1 MTDQNTPSEARRT
14 DDASSRRDPALP
26 AELQSAETKLVY
38 LYVRQTGGCTP
49 AELCESLRLRKLS
62 VFPLLRSLRERELIR
77 READRYVPDD

>member
-1 MTDQNTPSEARRT
+1 MTDQNTTSETRRT
-14 DDASSRRDPALP
+14 DDASSRRDPTLP

-38 LYVRQTGGCTP
+38 LYVRQTGGCTS

-62 VFPLLRSLRERELIR
+62 VFPLLRSLRERELVR